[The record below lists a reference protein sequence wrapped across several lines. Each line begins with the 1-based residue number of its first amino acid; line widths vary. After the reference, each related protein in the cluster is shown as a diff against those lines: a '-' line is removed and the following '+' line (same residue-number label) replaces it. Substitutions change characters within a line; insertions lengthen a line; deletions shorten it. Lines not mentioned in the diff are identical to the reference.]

1 MKMYYY
7 VYVDNEKFSW
17 NSNKYVI
24 NPYHI
29 PQISCDQIC
38 PQPAKN
44 EV

>member
-1 MKMYYY
+1 MKSFHEI
-7 VYVDNEKFSW
+7 VIN
-17 NSNKYVI
+17 NNNYVI